1 VIWSEDDNRLRVSRQ
16 PQWLQ
21 RAFETKGQCD
31 IPDAPVPPRV
41 VLWWP
46 QLLASWW
53 GDARADVSGRL
64 VAYALDRAGMAI
76 PRTWWRLRPW
86 INWGFSITVP
96 ATGAVVVV
104 RSQGGGFVGFIAGPA
119 DAAGRLPVLCWLA
132 GRPVELIPVK
142 PDYITAMSWPSERS
156 SVVSQYALPWT

>member
-142 PDYITAMSWPSERS
+142 PDYISAMSWPSERAAL
-156 SVVSQYALPWT
+156 VSQYAIPWT